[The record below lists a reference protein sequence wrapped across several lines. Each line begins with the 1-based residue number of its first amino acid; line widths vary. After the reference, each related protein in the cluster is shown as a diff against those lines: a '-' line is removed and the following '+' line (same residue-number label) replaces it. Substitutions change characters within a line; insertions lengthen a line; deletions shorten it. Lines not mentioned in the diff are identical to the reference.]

1 VALVTPFT
9 KDGKN
14 VDYEALKSL
23 IDFQI
28 TNGTDGI
35 VVVGTTGETPTLSSE
50 EYEEVVRVAV
60 KHVNKRVKLV
70 VGTGSNSTQKTI
82 ENTKFAKTSGAD
94 AALVVVPYYNKPTQE
109 GLFLHYQAVAE
120 VGLPIILYNVPSR
133 TGCSLAPSTVARL
146 AVIPNVVAI
155 KEAGGSVDTVSEILS
170 TCSLCVLS
178 GDESLT
184 LPFMSVGARGVVSVV
199 ANIAPKLLKDLVSA
213 AEEGDYVKAREIHL
227 GLFNLSRT
235 LFVESNPI
243 PVKTALGLLGLC
255 NDTVRLPLCPISD
268 AHKAIVRQSLVE
280 LNLL

>member
-178 GDESLT
+178 GDDSLT

-199 ANIAPKLLKDLVSA
+199 ANISPKLLKDLVSA

>member
-1 VALVTPFT
+1 MALVTPFT

-178 GDESLT
+178 GDDSLT

-199 ANIAPKLLKDLVSA
+199 ANISPKLLKDLVSA

>member
-178 GDESLT
+178 GDDSLT

>member
-109 GLFLHYQAVAE
+109 GLFLHYQAVEE
-120 VGLPIILYNVPSR
+120 VRLPIILYNVPSR